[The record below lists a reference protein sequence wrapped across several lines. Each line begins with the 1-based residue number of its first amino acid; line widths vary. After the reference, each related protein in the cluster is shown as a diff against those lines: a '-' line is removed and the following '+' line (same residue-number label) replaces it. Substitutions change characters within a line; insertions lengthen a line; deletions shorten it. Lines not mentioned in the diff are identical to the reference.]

1 VLTPER
7 VSTRAFAE
15 ELRALGADLGVVVA
29 YGQFLGRRVREAP
42 RLGYLVNA
50 HASLLPRWR
59 GAAPIARALLA
70 GDRETGVSLMR
81 VEREMDAGPVAA
93 VRRTDIRENETAG
106 ELEERLAAIAA
117 DLVLDGLEAIAA
129 RRITWQEQDASRAT
143 LAPRLEN
150 AEAELDW
157 QEPAEV
163 LARRVRAFSPRPG
176 ARTLHGGEPL
186 RILAASP
193 DAAPTDRPPGTIR
206 IDADGQLRIATGCG
220 WLLPTRLQR
229 PGGRP
234 LEADA
239 FLRGRPI
246 PDGTSLGAGGTPA

>member
-1 VLTPER
+1 MLTPER
-7 VSTRAFAE
+7 VSERAFVE
-15 ELRALGADLGVVVA
+15 ELRALDADLGVVVA

-59 GAAPIARALLA
+59 GAAPIARAVLA

-93 VRRTDIRENETAG
+93 VRRTDLREGETAG
-106 ELEERLAAIAA
+106 ELEERLAVIAA
-117 DLVLDGLEAIAA
+117 DLVVDGIETIAA
-129 RRITWQEQDASRAT
+129 RRISWREQDDSQAT
-143 LAPRLEN
+143 LAPKLES

-157 QEPAEV
+157 HEPAEL

-176 ARTLHGGEPL
+176 ARTLHRGEAL
-186 RILAASP
+186 RILAATTD
-193 DAAPTDRPPGTIR
+193 DAPADRPPGTIH
-206 IDADGQLRIATGCG
+206 IDADGRLRIATGCG
-220 WLLPTRLQR
+220 WLGPTRLQR

-234 LEADA
+234 LQVDA

-246 PDGTSLGAGGTPA
+246 SEGTSLGVAGAPA

>member
-1 VLTPER
+1 
-7 VSTRAFAE
+7 
-15 ELRALGADLGVVVA
+15 VVVA

-59 GAAPIARALLA
+59 GAAPIARSVLA

-93 VRRTDIRENETAG
+93 VRRTDIREGETAG
-106 ELEERLAAIAA
+106 ELEERLAVIAA

-129 RRITWQEQDASRAT
+129 HRITWQEQDASRAT
-143 LAPRLEN
+143 LAPRLES

-157 QEPAEV
+157 EEPAEA

-186 RILAASP
+186 RILAASA
-193 DAAPTDRPPGTIR
+193 DATPADRPPGTIH

-246 PDGTSLGAGGTPA
+246 PDGTSLGAAGTPG

>member
-1 VLTPER
+1 MLTPER
-7 VSTRAFAE
+7 VSERAFAE
-15 ELRALGADLGVVVA
+15 ELRGLGADLGVVVA

-59 GAAPIARALLA
+59 GAAPIARAILA

-93 VRRTDIRENETAG
+93 VRRTGIRPGETAG
-106 ELEERLAAIAA
+106 ELEERLAEIAA
-117 DLVLDGLEAIAA
+117 ELLLEGLEAITEG
-129 RRITWQEQDASRAT
+129 RVTWQEQDESRAT
-143 LAPRLEN
+143 LAPKL
-150 AEAELDW
+150 ASQEAELDW
-157 QEPAEV
+157 REPAEA

-176 ARTLHGGEPL
+176 ARTLLGGEPL
-186 RILAASP
+186 RILAAC
-193 DAAPTDRPPGTIR
+193 TDTTPVNRAPGTI
-206 IDADGQLRIATGCG
+206 QLVQAGRLRVATGCG

-229 PGGRP
+229 AGGRP
-234 LEADA
+234 LEMDA

-246 PDGTSLGAGGTPA
+246 PDGTRLGADRTPV